1 MPSNHLIL
9 YRLLLPPSIFP
20 RIRVLSSESVLNSA
34 IKKNEITPRAATWMD
49 LEIVM
54 LSEVSQT
61 EKDKCHL
68 ISLLSDGILKSGM
81 YK

>member
-1 MPSNHLIL
+1 MSNDGIIDKKDMA
-9 YRLLLPPSIFP
+9 YIYT
-20 RIRVLSSESVLNSA
+20 IEYYSA
-34 IKKNEITPRAATWMD
+34 MRKNKTVPFAVAWMD
-49 LEIVM
+49 PKSAM

>member
-1 MPSNHLIL
+1 M
-9 YRLLLPPSIFP
+9 R
-20 RIRVLSSESVLNSA
+20 
-34 IKKNEITPRAATWMD
+34 KNKTVPFAVAWMD
-49 LEIVM
+49 PKIAM

-68 ISLLSDGILKSGM
+68 ISLLSDGILKTGM

>member
-54 LSEVSQT
+54 LSVVTQT
-61 EKDKCHL
+61 EKEK
-68 ISLLSDGILKSGM
+68 
-81 YK
+81 